1 MPRRLQYFHD
11 SEYAGAGAAEVAL
24 GGIMSDAQTT
34 AESETEEEVPPQPPT
49 PAEPDEADD
58 TADDHLATVRVASL
72 PPVPRPPPS
81 KRISVPPP
89 LPSVPPS
96 TASNGVAAAGAA
108 RGAPTSWFRSLLAST
123 LPPPAAMPG
132 AMAAGRLNRRLLA
145 GVCVVFALALVVSG
159 LVVGLSAPSSDSG
172 PSSSVLAAVVMARAL
187 MGVGMLGAGLVFLR
201 MGERWFTLELSEL
214 DPGGRRDSR
223 DSER

>member
-1 MPRRLQYFHD
+1 
-11 SEYAGAGAAEVAL
+11 
-24 GGIMSDAQTT
+24 MSDAQTT
-34 AESETEEEVPPQPPT
+34 EESDTEAAASPQPPT
-49 PAEPDEADD
+49 PAEPEEADD
-58 TADDHLATVRVASL
+58 SADDHLATVRVASL

-96 TASNGVAAAGAA
+96 MAANGVGAAGSA
-108 RGAPTSWFRSLLAST
+108 RGGPTSWFQSLLAST
-123 LPPPAAMPG
+123 LPPPAALPSG
-132 AMAAGRLNRRLLA
+132 VAAERQNRRLLA
-145 GVCVVFALALVVSG
+145 GVCLVVALALVVSG

-201 MGERWFTLELSEL
+201 MGERWFTLGLGEL
-214 DPGGRRDSR
+214 DPSGRRDSR
-223 DSER
+223 DSDR